1 MASIKF
7 DITGDNSSVLK
18 AFRGV
23 QDGIS
28 QTARAVEQQG
38 QSIENVFSRI
48 KSVASVAFAGFTA
61 KEIISTLGT
70 VRGEFQ
76 QFEIAFET
84 MLGSGQKAKGMISDL
99 ANLAA
104 STPFDMKGV
113 VNGAKQLLAYG
124 FAANEITDTMRRL
137 GDISAGLG
145 LNLQDLT
152 WLYGTTMVQ
161 GRLFTRDLMQFTG
174 RGIPL
179 TEELAKQFGVTK
191 DKVSELVTAGKVG
204 FPEVKK
210 AIESLTNEGGKF
222 GGLMEKQSH
231 SITGQISNIQDTI
244 EMAINDLGTQTE
256 GLMNDALDITSKVI
270 DHWKGIGEFILAA
283 ASAIGLYKAMAVSIA
298 AFDTAT
304 TNAGY
309 AAELSALESLL
320 PMKEEAKKTDL
331 EEAVAKGQ
339 LSAAQAELVA
349 SKREEVAA
357 YVAEL
362 QSQAKAKADAATAA
376 AEEVKALENKLAM
389 QDNEVQSLQDAYD
402 ALESYT
408 DGQKVETAEIKL
420 NTAVNERNT
429 IAKQLQ
435 TARET
440 AATAATE
447 ANTAANTANTAS
459 QGLNTAAT
467 ARDTA
472 AKGIWAQVTLLCKRA
487 QDAWNASMFSSPL
500 FWIAATIA
508 AVTYAVYKLA
518 TAETAHETAVRKS
531 NEAWDEFDNKVKE
544 RQQNIESLIRT
555 IQSETATE
563 YEKAEAYQK
572 LSNLAPQLTEKYDQ
586 AALASADFA
595 KTQKEVAESMD
606 DAKYDQAVA
615 NVEELRKKVEELS
628 MTAQSTAGYTMGGT
642 SNGRA
647 YEEAKEELE
656 QAENVLANIVEL
668 RKQAT
673 ENAKPI
679 EVRLKEAQENE
690 EVRQKIFDFYDE
702 AMTLANDWQAA
713 NETINYATGESR
725 LDAFINKAQKEIAG
739 LREDIKKNPA
749 DLNLRMQ
756 ESEKTKVLN
765 NLLAMKRNWAVTGAT
780 TIPLV
785 FRAQWNTAKQSLN
798 QAKKRAQS
806 LANTGSTE
814 TYQQAYNK
822 AQREYNAAKKKV
834 AAMERNKSKYTASQY
849 ETATQNLKAAKDAY
863 SKLGG
868 NVSGSSARA
877 AVTDRKTRIKEENKT
892 IKAQEDLNNRLK
904 ALQQKNTDETISLMQ
919 EGTEKKLAQI
929 KNDYAKRKA
938 EIDKQEA
945 EFKKK
950 NKEAG
955 KKEALTSAQS
965 DALNKA
971 RDLATQEYN
980 KKLDEVNRE
989 ALTSMR
995 DYLKEYGSLY
1005 QQKQAIA
1012 EEYEEKIAK
1021 AHTEGEKLSLQQ
1033 EKKKALA
1040 NFDYESISMGIDWKG
1055 LMSGV
1060 GNMSKEMLKPMLEK
1074 LDAYTNTDKFQ
1085 QADTQTQQKVVDLM
1099 QEIRTYL
1106 GTDQNATWQ
1115 NLAASISSFNQSV
1128 AEYQKAVEEEK
1139 RQSENFKSTKALHD
1153 KGSIS
1158 DKELQQAKKATD
1170 DASQAVVDANNKMN
1184 TFGVK
1189 LNSATEAVTNYT
1201 SGLTAAL
1208 NKLGTWKGNEGF
1220 SEVQSAVG
1228 NIDALKGALDE
1239 SLSTMGNGVAKTM
1252 GATISKGLGST
1263 LGSIGDGITNMMGSA
1278 LGSIV
1283 GVVAQIPK
1291 LILNLASSIKSFVTG
1306 ILDSFTQ
1313 LLQLEWLSDLVD
1325 SILGA
1330 VGNLIDAIFD
1340 LPENLFKALETIVV
1354 DGVGGLLDTVL
1365 GRVGNILSLGALS
1378 SKGPSSWFKNSNAE
1392 KVQKTITKLTDS
1404 NERLNDSIGRLEKV
1418 MSSTYGNS
1426 AKEAYEEAKRQ
1437 QEKVNSQTLQI
1448 AKTQAGYH
1456 GAHGSW
1462 NHYLDS
1468 LRFGFTDDGQV
1479 YLSTARKEIEKEVL
1493 KATNN
1498 QKDDIWS
1505 LTPEEM
1511 NKLLGSENAVNLIKG
1526 VGKGKYGDRVLEKL
1540 KDYADLA
1547 GEIDDLTEQFQESI
1561 TQISFDSMKDSFV
1574 SNLMDMEKSAEDFAD
1589 DFAEMMQ
1596 KALLS
1601 YSMEDLIN
1609 TDLKNLYNDWAKL
1622 IEDKKGKLTEDD
1634 IKELNKRYDDIV
1646 DEGLKRRDE
1655 WAKVTGYTGSSS
1667 SSQTATSGGWASMGQ
1682 DTADELNGRFTAL
1695 QIAGE
1700 SIAQNMTTT
1709 ISQMESIVT
1718 LGISTNGAV
1727 LEIRNMMIMTNSY
1740 LEDIVKYSKLT
1751 YNDFGTKLDDMNRRL
1766 KDI

>member
-23 QDGIS
+23 QDGVS

-38 QSIENVFSRI
+38 QSIENVFNRI

-104 STPFDMKGV
+104 TTPFDMKGV

-137 GDISAGLG
+137 GDVSAGLG

-270 DHWKGIGEFILAA
+270 DHWKEISEVILAA
-283 ASAIGLYKAMAVSIA
+283 ASAIGLYKAMAVSVA

-362 QSQAKAKADAATAA
+362 QAQAKAKADAATAA

-402 ALESYT
+402 ALQSYT

-447 ANTAANTANTAS
+447 ANTAANAANTAS

-518 TAETAHETAVRKS
+518 TAESAHETAVRKS
-531 NEAWDEFDNKVKE
+531 NEAWDEFDSKVKE

-572 LSNLAPQLTEKYDQ
+572 LSNLAPQLTEQYSQ
-586 AALASADFA
+586 AQLASADFA

-606 DAKYDQAVA
+606 ELKYDKA
-615 NVEELRKKVEELS
+615 VEEVEKYRKKVEELQ
-628 MTAQSTAGYTMGGT
+628 MQLRADAANGGQG
-642 SNGRA
+642 SIAISSQINQ
-647 YEEAKEELE
+647 AKEDLD
-656 QAENVLANIVEL
+656 QAEEKLSNIIQL
-668 RKQAT
+668 RDQAA

-679 EVRLKEAQENE
+679 EVRLQEAQENE
-690 EVRQKIFDFYDE
+690 SVRQEIFDFYDE
-702 AMTLANDWQAA
+702 AINLANDWQAS

-780 TIPLV
+780 TIPLI

-798 QAKKRAQS
+798 QAKKKAQA

-834 AAMERNKSKYTASQY
+834 AAMEKNKSKYTATQY

-868 NVSGSSARA
+868 DVSGKVAKA
-877 AVTDRKTRIKEENKT
+877 AATARKTRIKEENKA

-955 KKEALTSAQS
+955 KKVTLTSAQS
-965 DALNKA
+965 NALNKA

-1021 AHTEGEKLSLQQ
+1021 AQTEGEKLSLQQ
-1033 EKKKALA
+1033 QRKKDLQTIEINAIRQNIDWGSIFGDFGAMFKDQLEPTIEKLQELSKSTTDVNEQKTIQELISKLQGSATIWNSDIFKKVSDDINSYQSAMQGYIDAQEREIEATKAVTKAQEDLA
-1040 NFDYESISMGIDWKG
+1040 KAKKSGDKTSISKAEAN
-1055 LMSGV
+1055 LSRAQGV
-1060 GNMSKEMLKPMLEK
+1060 LATASNNVLEFGSSVQK
-1074 LDAYTNTDKFQ
+1074 ASSDL
-1085 QADTQTQQKVVDLM
+1085 QTS
-1099 QEIRTYL
+1099 
-1106 GTDQNATWQ
+1106 A
-1115 NLAASISSFNQSV
+1115 
-1128 AEYQKAVEEEK
+1128 QKAVSQFQQLEAGLQGLTSGSLK
-1139 RQSENFKSTKALHD
+1139 GIGNSILGLDKLFGGNMQKDVANTLAKGIQGLLGKDSDAAKSLTKALGD
-1153 KGSIS
+1153 SGMAGEIIS
-1158 DKELQQAKKATD
+1158 AILGILDILKD
-1170 DASQAVVDANNKMN
+1170 G
-1184 TFGVK
+1184 FGTLISNLMDTV
-1189 LNSATEAVTNYT
+1189 
-1201 SGLTAAL
+1201 
-1208 NKLGTWKGNEGF
+1208 F
-1220 SEVQSAVG
+1220 
-1228 NIDALKGALDE
+1228 GA
-1239 SLSTMGNGVAKTM
+1239 
-1252 GATISKGLGST
+1252 
-1263 LGSIGDGITNMMGSA
+1263 
-1278 LGSIV
+1278 
-1283 GVVAQIPK
+1283 
-1291 LILNLASSIKSFVTG
+1291 VTG
-1306 ILDSFTQ
+1306 ILDDALSGDIVMKPLKSIGNNVSHILNTLSFGGFNSLFGGDGNAKKVNDTIERLTDRNT
-1313 LLQLEWLSDLVD
+1313 LLQQ
-1325 SILGA
+1325 SIE
-1330 VGNLIDAIFD
+1330 D
-1340 LPENLFKALETIVV
+1340 
-1354 DGVGGLLDTVL
+1354 
-1365 GRVGNILSLGALS
+1365 
-1378 SKGPSSWFKNSNAE
+1378 
-1392 KVQKTITKLTDS
+1392 LTDAM
-1404 NERLNDSIGRLEKV
+1404 E
-1418 MSSTYGNS
+1418 NS
-1426 AKEAYEEAKRQ
+1426 FGSKATSYYEQAYKNQ
-1437 QEKVNSQTLQI
+1437 QETNQNYLDI
-1448 AKTQAGYH
+1448 AKAQASYH
-1456 GAHGSW
+1456 GSHHSW
-1462 NHYLDS
+1462 NAYWGGFGSDEIDWIKKNVKSDFNGDLFS
-1468 LRFGFTDDGQV
+1468 L
-1479 YLSTARKEIEKEVL
+1479 S
-1493 KATNN
+1493 
-1498 QKDDIWS
+1498 
-1505 LTPEEM
+1505 PEEM
-1511 NKLLGSENAVNLIKG
+1511 KLLRGNVAIWEHIENT
-1526 VGKGKYGDRVLEKL
+1526 GKGNYGGRLTEKL
-1540 KDYADLA
+1540 DDYIDQA
-1547 GEIDDLTEQFQESI
+1547 GKLEELSEQFKENL
-1561 TQISFDSMKDSFV
+1561 TQISFSGMRDSFLTD
-1574 SNLMDMEKSAEDFAD
+1574 LMDMKKDGSDFASEMAD
-1589 DFAEMMQ
+1589 DFAEKMQ
-1596 KALLS
+1596 KSLLS
-1601 YSMEDLIN
+1601 FSMEDLIN
-1609 TDLKNLYNDWAKL
+1609 GDLKKLYDDWAKAMK
-1622 IEDKKGKLTEDD
+1622 DKNGKLTKEDVD
-1634 IKELNKRYDDIV
+1634 AFYKRYDDIV
-1646 DEGLKRRDE
+1646 QEGLKRRDE

-1700 SIAQNMTTT
+1700 SIAQSMTTT

-1751 YNDFGTKLDDMNRRL
+1751 YNDFGAKLDDMNRRL

>member
-1 MASIKF
+1 MASLKF
-7 DITGDNSSVLK
+7 DITGDNSAVLR
-18 AFRGV
+18 AFKGV
-23 QDGIS
+23 QDGVA
-28 QTARAVEQQG
+28 QTAKVVEQQG

-104 STPFDMKGV
+104 TTPFDMKGV

-137 GDISAGLG
+137 GDVSAGLG

-231 SITGQISNIQDTI
+231 SITGQVSNIKDTI
-244 EMAINDLGTQTE
+244 KMAINDLGTQTE

-270 DHWKGIGEFILAA
+270 DHWKEIGEVILAA
-283 ASAIGLYKAMAVSIA
+283 ASAIGLYKAMAVSVA

-304 TNAGY
+304 ANVGY
-309 AAELSALESLL
+309 AAELSALDALL
-320 PMKEEAKKTDL
+320 PKKEEVKKTDL

-339 LSAAQAELVA
+339 LSSAQAELVA

-362 QSQAKAKADAATAA
+362 QTKAKVMQD
-376 AEEVKALENKLAM
+376 EVHVLENKLAL

-402 ALESYT
+402 ALDDYVSAEVR
-408 DGQKVETAEIKL
+408 DTAATNL
-420 NTAVNERNT
+420 NTAANERNN
-429 IAKQLQ
+429 IANQLKA
-435 TARET
+435 AREK
-440 AATAATE
+440 AATAAT
-447 ANTAANTANTAS
+447 NANTAS

-472 AKGIWAQVTLLCKRA
+472 TKGIWAQVTLLCEKA
-487 QDAWNASMFSSPL
+487 QRAWNASMFSSPL
-500 FWIAATIA
+500 FLIAAAIVAT
-508 AVTYAVYKLA
+508 TYAVYKLA
-518 TAETAHETAVRKS
+518 TAESAHEAAVRKS

-563 YEKAEAYQK
+563 FEKAEAYQK
-572 LSNLAPQLTEKYDQ
+572 LSNLAPQLTDQYDQ
-586 AALASADFA
+586 AAIASLDFSKA
-595 KTQKEVAESMD
+595 QKEVAESMD
-606 DAKYDQAVA
+606 EAKYGKAIDEV
-615 NVEELRKKVEELS
+615 NK
-628 MTAQSTAGYTMGGT
+628 Y
-642 SNGRA
+642 
-647 YEEAKEELE
+647 KEEVKQLHQQLLSDATYNGGGQGILLSRQLE
-656 QAENVLANIVEL
+656 TAEAALDRAEDRLNNIISLRNQAA
-668 RKQAT
+668 

-679 EVRLKEAQENE
+679 EVRLQEAQENE
-690 EVRQKIFDFYDE
+690 SVRQEIFDFYDE
-702 AMTLANDWQAA
+702 AITLANDWQAA

-780 TIPLV
+780 TIPLI
-785 FRAQWNTAKQSLN
+785 FKTQWNTAKQSLN
-798 QAKKRAQS
+798 QAKTKAQA

-834 AAMERNKSKYTASQY
+834 AAMEKNKSKYTASQY
-849 ETATQNLKAAKDAY
+849 ETATQDLKAAKDAY

-868 NVSGSSARA
+868 DVSGKVAKA
-877 AVTDRKTRIKEENKT
+877 AATARKTRIKEENKT
-892 IKAQEDLNNRLK
+892 IKVQEELNNRLK

-919 EGTEKKLAQI
+919 EGTEKKLAEI

-938 EIDKQEA
+938 EIDKQES

-955 KKEALTSAQS
+955 KKETLTSAQS
-965 DALNKA
+965 DALSKA

-1021 AHTEGEKLSLQQ
+1021 AQTEGEKLSLQQ
-1033 EKKKALA
+1033 QRNKELQSIEINAIRQNIDWGSVFGDFGAMFKDQLEPTIKKLQELSKNTTDVNEQKTIQELISKLQGSATVWDSDIFKKVSDDINSYQSAMQGYIDAQEREIEATKAVTKAQEDLAKAKKSGDKTSISKAESNLSIAKGALA
-1040 NFDYESISMGIDWKG
+1040 TASNN
-1055 LMSGV
+1055 V
-1060 GNMSKEMLKPMLEK
+1060 LKFGSSVQKASSDL
-1074 LDAYTNTDKFQ
+1074 
-1085 QADTQTQQKVVDLM
+1085 QTS
-1099 QEIRTYL
+1099 
-1106 GTDQNATWQ
+1106 A
-1115 NLAASISSFNQSV
+1115 
-1128 AEYQKAVEEEK
+1128 QKAVSQFQQLEAGLQGLTSGSLK
-1139 RQSENFKSTKALHD
+1139 GIGNSILGLDKLFGGSMQKDVANTLAKGIQGLLGKDSDAAKSLTKALGD
-1153 KGSIS
+1153 SGMAGEIIS
-1158 DKELQQAKKATD
+1158 AILGILDILKD
-1170 DASQAVVDANNKMN
+1170 G
-1184 TFGVK
+1184 FGTLISNLMDTV
-1189 LNSATEAVTNYT
+1189 
-1201 SGLTAAL
+1201 
-1208 NKLGTWKGNEGF
+1208 F
-1220 SEVQSAVG
+1220 
-1228 NIDALKGALDE
+1228 GA
-1239 SLSTMGNGVAKTM
+1239 
-1252 GATISKGLGST
+1252 
-1263 LGSIGDGITNMMGSA
+1263 
-1278 LGSIV
+1278 
-1283 GVVAQIPK
+1283 
-1291 LILNLASSIKSFVTG
+1291 VTG
-1306 ILDSFTQ
+1306 ILD
-1313 LLQLEWLSDLVD
+1313 D
-1325 SILGA
+1325 
-1330 VGNLIDAIFD
+1330 
-1340 LPENLFKALETIVV
+1340 
-1354 DGVGGLLDTVL
+1354 
-1365 GRVGNILSLGALS
+1365 ALS
-1378 SKGPSSWFKNSNAE
+1378 GDIVMKPLMSIGNNVSHILNTLSFGGFNSLFGGDGNSK
-1392 KVQKTITKLTDS
+1392 KVQEAINNLTSS
-1404 NERLNDSIGRLEKV
+1404 NERLQKSIDKLKDTMTG
-1418 MSSTYGNS
+1418 TYG
-1426 AKEAYEEAKRQ
+1426 KESTNAYKEAKRQ
-1437 QEKVNSQTLQI
+1437 QETYNQNVMEI
-1448 AKTQAGYH
+1448 AKQQMSYH
-1456 GAHGSW
+1456 GSHHSW
-1462 NHYLDS
+1462 SSYWS
-1468 LRFGFTDDGQV
+1468 GFNDEQMKLIRENVKSDFNGDLT
-1479 YLSTARKEIEKEVL
+1479 
-1493 KATNN
+1493 
-1498 QKDDIWS
+1498 S

-1511 NKLLGSENAVNLIKG
+1511 KKLLSYQELVDKIRGTGKHYKG
-1526 VGKGKYGDRVLEKL
+1526 RSAYGESVLDKL
-1540 KDYADLA
+1540 EDYADLA
-1547 GEIDDLTEQFQESI
+1547 GNLDELTEQWRESI
-1561 TQISFDSMKDSFV
+1561 TQISFDSMKDNFI
-1574 SNLMDMEKSAEDFAD
+1574 SNLMDMSKSAQDFAD

-1601 YSMEDLIN
+1601 YSMEDLMN
-1609 TDLKNLYNDWAKL
+1609 GELKKLYEDWADAIDAANGDSSKID
-1622 IEDKKGKLTEDD
+1622 IEAF
-1634 IKELNKRYDDIV
+1634 NKRYDDIV
-1646 DEGLKRRDE
+1646 QEGLKRRDD

-1740 LEDIVKYSKLT
+1740 LEDIVKYAKLT
-1751 YNDFGTKLDDMNRRL
+1751 YNDFGTKLDDMVRRL